1 MDVTKAKVLLNKL
14 KDSAEAFLSDEEDP
28 GEPVYDPVHVGAMIV
43 IVLFSMTVLFWLLWA
58 LLVFGGGIQAK
69 ILPSLQLVFTA
80 KTAGQF
86 GYIGSPY
93 AMGVF
98 EGWQTN
104 VAALVLFLAA
114 TGAIGYVFKTA
125 QSRSTPHEG

>member
-1 MDVTKAKVLLNKL
+1 MKVLMKKL
-14 KDSAEAFLSDEEDP
+14 LRYCEEFLSDEEDP
-28 GEPVYDPVHVGAMIV
+28 DEPVYDPVHVGAMIV
-43 IVLFSMTVLFWLLWA
+43 LVLFAMTALFWLLWA

-69 ILPSLQLVFTA
+69 IVPALQLALTA
-80 KTAGQF
+80 RTAGEF

-104 VAALVLFLAA
+104 AAALVLVLAVL
-114 TGAIGYVFKTA
+114 GAIGYVFKKA
-125 QSRSTPHEG
+125 QNKEPA